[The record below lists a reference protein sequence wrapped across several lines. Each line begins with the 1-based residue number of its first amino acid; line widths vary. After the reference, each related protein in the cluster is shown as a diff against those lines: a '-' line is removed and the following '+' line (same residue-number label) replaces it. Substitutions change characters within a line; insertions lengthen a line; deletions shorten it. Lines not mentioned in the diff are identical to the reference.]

1 MISFKPDLNVQIYI
15 QQELLSFFSQ
25 LKMGEFIPD
34 VDLVKHSY
42 SFKNK
47 AWKLTSVHL
56 YKPGKKATNSNIYF
70 KKSFYF
76 QGKLFT

>member
-15 QQELLSFFSQ
+15 QQEFLSFFSQ

-42 SFKNK
+42 SKI
-47 AWKLTSVHL
+47 KL
-56 YKPGKKATNSNIYF
+56 GN
-70 KKSFYF
+70 
-76 QGKLFT
+76 